1 VFERGRQRAAATAE
15 RHAVPRQEMIFFD
28 VDGTLVDHT
37 ALLLT
42 VQAPTNQ
49 ALVRELAASGLS
61 LAVPV

>member
-1 VFERGRQRAAATAE
+1 
-15 RHAVPRQEMIFFD
+15 MIFFD

-49 ALVRELAASGLS
+49 ALVRGELAASGLS